1 MSIINSITS
10 FIKNH
15 LKTIEAQ
22 PEIQIVFS
30 PSFTSEDYKQ
40 ALREMWEEIL
50 KELEVN
56 PQAVLN
62 REWTNYEW
70 LWERIEKIKVK
81 EDNVVLELIGP
92 KYPMPGSRVIKPEE
106 PKQSQVEYSDQNIT
120 LMLPQFLNHLSTASP
135 DKKRAVFISVSA
147 AVRGEVTDD
156 ELVRKVGDDVMQRL
170 VLLRSLIKEPE
181 KAQ

>member
-81 EDNVVLELIGP
+81 DDNVVLELIGP
-92 KYPMPGSRVIKPEE
+92 KYPMPGSRFIKPEE
-106 PKQSQVEYSDQNIT
+106 PKMSQVEYSDQNIT
-120 LMLPQFLNHLSTASP
+120 QMLPQFLNHLSNATRE
-135 DKKRAVFISVSA
+135 KKRAVFISVSA

-170 VLLRSLIKEPE
+170 VLRSLIKEPE